1 MRIRSLIAPI
11 ALAALA
17 AVPAAAQSLRGSP
30 ASVERMYRQ
39 AREHDLHFF
48 RTGRGVR
55 EAAEEGTLVR
65 MSGNRDYR
73 VADASYPY
81 VLPTTRTFVQRLGR
95 QYRAECGERLVV
107 TSGARPRSLR
117 LSNSAG
123 DRSVHAAGMAVDLRK
138 PTRGACL
145 RWLRS
150 TLLAVESRGAIE
162 AIEERRPP
170 HFHVAIFP
178 GPYRRYVNAAERGE
192 TSRPTAST
200 RRRPAADADIK
211 PASEELAAA
220 RRQNRYRV
228 RSGDTLWSIA
238 RRHGTSVDRL
248 RDANDLRSERLR
260 PGQTLVIPTR

>member
-1 MRIRSLIAPI
+1 MRIRSLLAPI
-11 ALAALA
+11 ALSALA
-17 AVPAAAQSLRGSP
+17 CVPAAAQSLRGSP

-73 VADASYPY
+73 VADAAYPY

-117 LSNSAG
+117 LRNSAG

-138 PTRGACL
+138 PARAACL

-162 AIEERRPP
+162 AIEERHPP

-178 GPYRRYVNAAERGE
+178 GPYRRYVSAAERGE
-192 TSRPTAST
+192 GARSASATSR
-200 RRRPAADADIK
+200 RRAAEPVIK
-211 PASEELAAA
+211 PASQELAE
-220 RRQNRYRV
+220 RRQTRYRV

-248 RDANDLRSERLR
+248 RNANDLRSERLQ
-260 PGQTLVIPTR
+260 PGQTLVIPAR